1 RVWVEIIKRIIGSIP
16 KIPSW
21 LIKLLHAD
29 VSERID
35 TDSAL
40 ASGSSLATTASTP
53 SSKFQELAHPLA
65 GHY

>member
-1 RVWVEIIKRIIGSIP
+1 RVVGNIP

-29 VSERID
+29 VSERIE
-35 TDSAL
+35 
-40 ASGSSLATTASTP
+40 SGTPMTSDSSLGDASIP

-65 GHY
+65 HLPI